1 MKLLSRLDVGT
12 KLALVM
18 TLILAVVSLWI
29 FLYFPEK
36 LQRQTVDALGQR
48 ATAIADMTAFS
59 IAPALHFHDPVA
71 AAAALAPLR
80 RNRDLIFFMV
90 RDANGSSF
98 ASYNDM
104 VAAAAGPFR
113 EPSQKPAGRRLVVTG
128 MTNGTESETRGA
140 FAGDD
145 RAYQTTT
152 PIRYHGRQI
161 GTLIVGYS
169 LDNVLDET
177 GRSKAIVAL
186 ASLLTFALGA
196 IAVFALSTVITRPL
210 RRIADTAE
218 SFAAGATNSRASV
231 ESGDEVGQLARAFN
245 LMLDRI
251 GAART
256 ELETLNRTL
265 EQRVAERTEEL
276 MGEITER
283 RRALTEL
290 RRSEERY
297 RLLFERNLAG
307 VYIASTD
314 GTIISCNDACARL
327 FGFEFAEEF
336 MEHDAAIRYMNEHHR
351 ESVLRRLE
359 LNGAVFNEEVQLR
372 DRNEQATWALENVR
386 LVAGAEGA
394 APTLEGILL
403 DVSDRKRAEEEI
415 AYRAYHDELTGLPN
429 RPLFADR
436 LEVALANARR
446 KKMRVAAMFL
456 DLDDLKIVNDTLG
469 HATGDALL
477 KMVAERLTE
486 TLRAGDTVARV
497 GGDEFVI
504 LLPEVNHEADS
515 LRAAQK
521 ILRAIA
527 KPFMLDADEVHITAS
542 IGVAIGPRDGETA
555 EALIRNADGA
565 MYRAKQSGGN
575 RVELYRRIAPAIL
588 GRIAQEEELRVAIDR
603 DEFGLLFQPQ
613 VTIGTRELVG
623 VEALVRWNHGER
635 GMIEPAGFIPVA
647 EHTGL
652 ISTLGEIVLRKACEY
667 GVEWRSLGC
676 PVPKIGVNVSA
687 RQLYQRNFVGMVE
700 RVLTMTGFEPR
711 LLELELTESIAVSKS
726 DRSRAILRSL
736 REMGIAIA
744 VDDFGT
750 GQTSL
755 TYLKQFPVD
764 TVKID
769 RSFVVDVT
777 RKLSDQSIVSAV
789 LLLANEMGLRTIAE
803 GVETDEQCE
812 FLRDHDCQEIQ
823 GFLISRP
830 LAPSVLQ
837 KRFLEAPATV

>member
-1 MKLLSRLDVGT
+1 MKLLSRLEVGT

-18 TLILAVVSLWI
+18 TLILAVVSIWI
-29 FLYFPEK
+29 YIYFPDK

-48 ATAIADMTAFS
+48 ATAIADLTAFS
-59 IAPALHFHDPVA
+59 IAPALHFQDPVA

-80 RNRDLIFFMV
+80 RNRDLIFFLI
-90 RDANGSSF
+90 RDAKGSTF
-98 ASYNDM
+98 ESYNDM
-104 VAAAAGPFR
+104 VASAAGPFR
-113 EPSQKPAGRRLVVTG
+113 APSTKPAGRRLVITG
-128 MTNGTESETRGA
+128 MTGGEESETRGA
-140 FAGDD
+140 FSEDD

-152 PIRYHGRQI
+152 PIRYHGGQV
-161 GTLIVGYS
+161 GTLVVGYS
-169 LDNVLDET
+169 LDHVLDET

-186 ASLLTFALGA
+186 ATLLTFALGA

-218 SFAAGATNSRASV
+218 SFAAGATSSRASV
-231 ESGDEVGQLARAFN
+231 ETDDEVGQMARAFN

-251 GAART
+251 AAART
-256 ELETLNRTL
+256 ELETLNHTL
-265 EQRVAERTEEL
+265 EQRVTERTEEL
-276 MGEITER
+276 LGEITER
-283 RRALTEL
+283 RRALQEL

-307 VYIASTD
+307 VYIASVD
-314 GTIISCNDACARL
+314 GSIISCNDACARL

-372 DRNEQATWALENVR
+372 DRTDQPVWALENVR
-386 LVAGAEGA
+386 LVTGAEGK

-429 RPLFADR
+429 RPLLVDR

-446 KKMRVAAMFL
+446 KKIRVAAMFL

-469 HATGDALL
+469 HSTGDALL
-477 KMVAERLTE
+477 KMVATRLSE

-504 LLPEVNHEADS
+504 LLPEVNHEADA
-515 LRAAQK
+515 LRASQK
-521 ILRAIA
+521 ILRSLA
-527 KPFMLDADEVHITAS
+527 KPFMLDSDEVHMTAS
-542 IGVAIGPRDGETA
+542 IGVAISPRDGDTA
-555 EALIRNADGA
+555 DALVRNADGA
-565 MYRAKQSGGN
+565 MYRAKQTGGN
-575 RVELYRRIAPAIL
+575 RVELYRHVGPAIL
-588 GRIAQEEELRVAIDR
+588 GRMAQEEELRAAVDR
-603 DEFGLLFQPQ
+603 DEFALLFQPQ
-613 VTIGTRELVG
+613 VTIDTREVVG
-623 VEALVRWNHGER
+623 VEALIRWNHLER
-635 GMIEPAGFIPVA
+635 GLIEPAGFIPVA

-652 ISTLGEIVLRKACEY
+652 ITVLGEIVLRKACEY
-667 GVEWRSLGC
+667 GVQWQALGC
-676 PVPKIGVNVSA
+676 NMPKIAVNVSP

-700 RVLTMTGFEPR
+700 RVLATTGLDPK
-711 LLELELTESIAVSKS
+711 LLELELTESIAVSRS
-726 DRSRAILRSL
+726 ERSRGILQSL
-736 REMGIAIA
+736 REMGISIA

-789 LLLANEMGLRTIAE
+789 LLLANELGLRTVAE
-803 GVETDEQCE
+803 GVETDDQCE
-812 FLRDHDCQEIQ
+812 FLREHGCEEIQ

-830 LAPSVLQ
+830 IAPAVFQ
-837 KRFLEAPATV
+837 RRFLETPAPV

>member
-1 MKLLSRLDVGT
+1 MRLLSRLDVGT

-18 TLILAVVSLWI
+18 TLILAVVSVWI

-36 LQRQTVDALGQR
+36 LQRQTVDALGER
-48 ATAIADMTAFS
+48 STAIADMTAFS
-59 IAPALHFHDPVA
+59 IAPALQTQDRVA
-71 AAAALAPLR
+71 AAAALTPLR
-80 RNRDLIFFMV
+80 RNRDLIFFIV
-90 RDANGSSF
+90 RDGDGSTF
-98 ASYNDM
+98 AAFNDM
-104 VAAAAGPFR
+104 VASAAGPFR
-113 EPSQKPAGRRLVVTG
+113 APSAKPAGRRLVITG
-128 MTNGTESETRGA
+128 LTSGDESETQGA
-140 FAGDD
+140 FSEDD

-169 LDNVLDET
+169 LDHVLDET

-186 ASLLTFALGA
+186 ATLLTFALGA
-196 IAVFALSTVITRPL
+196 IAVFALSTLITRPL

-231 ESGDEVGQLARAFN
+231 ESHDEVGQLARAFN

-251 GAART
+251 AAART
-256 ELETLNRTL
+256 ELETLNHTL
-265 EQRVAERTEEL
+265 EQRVTERTEEL
-276 MGEITER
+276 LGEITER
-283 RRALTEL
+283 RRALLEL

-314 GTIISCNDACARL
+314 GSIISCNDACARL

-336 MEHDAAIRYMNEHHR
+336 MEHDAAIRYINAHHR

-372 DRNEQATWALENVR
+372 DRNDQAVWALENVR
-386 LVAGAEGA
+386 LVAGAEGRS
-394 APTLEGILL
+394 PTLEGILL

-429 RPLFADR
+429 RPLFVDR

-446 KKMRVAAMFL
+446 KKIRVAAMFL

-469 HATGDALL
+469 HSTGDALL
-477 KMVAERLTE
+477 KMVAARLQE

-504 LLPEVNHEADS
+504 LLPEVNHEADA
-515 LRAAQK
+515 LRASQK
-521 ILRAIA
+521 ILRSLT
-527 KPFMLDADEVHITAS
+527 KPFVLEADEVHVTAS
-542 IGVAIGPRDGETA
+542 IGLAIAPRDGDSA
-555 EALIRNADGA
+555 DVLVRNADGA

-575 RVELYRRIAPAIL
+575 RVELYRHVGPTIL
-588 GRIAQEEELRVAIDR
+588 GRMAQEEELRVAIDR
-603 DEFGLLFQPQ
+603 DEFALLFQPQ
-613 VTIGTRELVG
+613 VTIDTRELVG

-635 GMIEPAGFIPVA
+635 GLIEPAGFIPVA

-652 ISTLGEIVLRKACEY
+652 ISVLGEIVLRKACEY
-667 GVEWRSLGC
+667 GVQWHSAGC
-676 PVPKIGVNVSA
+676 HVPKIAVNVSP

-700 RVLTMTGFEPR
+700 RVLAMTGFDPKM
-711 LLELELTESIAVSKS
+711 LELELTESIAVSRS
-726 DRSRAILRSL
+726 ERSREILRSL
-736 REMGIAIA
+736 RDMGISIA

-769 RSFVVDVT
+769 RSFVVDVA
-777 RKLSDQSIVSAV
+777 RKLNDQSIVSAV
-789 LLLANEMGLRTIAE
+789 LLLANELGLRTVAE
-803 GVETDEQCE
+803 GVETDEQCD
-812 FLRDHDCQEIQ
+812 FLRKHRCQEIQ

-830 LAPSVLQ
+830 IAPTAFQ
-837 KRFLEAPATV
+837 RRFLETPAAV